1 MIDPGL
7 LGELRTAQDLIIGLV
22 EDLDD
27 ASLRQQYHPELSPL
41 GWHVGHCAFT
51 ECYWLQEI
59 LQNDDRF
66 TAPVAELYTPPRVP
80 KPERGARL
88 PAREALLQW
97 AQELQSINLETL
109 THPPADLLDHPLL
122 QDDYLVHFLIQH
134 YSQHFETMIMVL
146 TQRALAADPVDF
158 HVQEPITPVALQP
171 DTCDMAAGHYRVGG
185 HAPVAYD
192 NELPSQQADLGPYRI
207 ARQPVSN
214 SEFLAFME
222 DGGYRN
228 QTLWSEPGWHWQQQ
242 HNIQCPDHWRSDPAG
257 HWYGI
262 GNRGPY
268 TLTGA
273 DVLHGISRLE
283 AQAFAAWAGGR
294 LPHEHQWEVACRLQL
309 LEQTGRA
316 WEWCDNCF
324 YPYAGFTPFPYT
336 EYSTP
341 WFDDRHYSLRG
352 GSLHTR
358 PAFKRPS
365 FRNFYQ
371 PQMRHIFAGL
381 RLVF

>member
-1 MIDPGL
+1 VTVPTL
-7 LGELRTAQDLIIGLV
+7 LGELRMAQDLVSGLAG
-22 EDLDD
+22 ELDD
-27 ASLRQQYHPELSPL
+27 AGLRRQYHPALSPL
-41 GWHVGHCAFT
+41 GWHLGHCTYT
-51 ECYWLQEI
+51 ECYWLQEVI
-59 LQNDDRF
+59 QGDDRF
-66 TAPVAELYTPPRVP
+66 TAPVAELYTPPQVP

-88 PAREALLQW
+88 PARAALLQW
-97 AQELQSINLETL
+97 VQALQSLNLDTL
-109 THPPADLLDHPLL
+109 ADPPAGLLDHPLM
-122 QDDYLVHFLIQH
+122 QADYLVHFLIQH

-158 HVQEPITPVALQP
+158 KVQEPITPAALQA
-171 DTCDMAAGHYRVGG
+171 DTSSIDAGHYRVGG
-185 HAPVAYD
+185 QTPLACD
-192 NELPSQQADLGPYRI
+192 NELPPQQVDLGPCRI
-207 ARQPVSN
+207 ARRPVTN

-222 DGGYRN
+222 DGGYRDRS
-228 QTLWSEPGWHWQQQ
+228 LWSEAGWHWQQQ
-242 HNIQCPDHWRSDPAG
+242 LDVHCPDHWRSDPAG

-268 TLTGA
+268 ALTDD
-273 DVLHGISRLE
+273 DVLHGISRYE
-283 AQAFAAWAGGR
+283 AGAFATWAGGR
-294 LPHEHQWEVACRLQL
+294 LPHEHQWEIASRLQL

-316 WEWCDNCF
+316 WEWCDNTF
-324 YPYAGFTPFPYT
+324 YPYAGFKPFPYE

-341 WFDDRHYSLRG
+341 WFDNGHYSLRG

-358 PAFKRPS
+358 PAVKRPS